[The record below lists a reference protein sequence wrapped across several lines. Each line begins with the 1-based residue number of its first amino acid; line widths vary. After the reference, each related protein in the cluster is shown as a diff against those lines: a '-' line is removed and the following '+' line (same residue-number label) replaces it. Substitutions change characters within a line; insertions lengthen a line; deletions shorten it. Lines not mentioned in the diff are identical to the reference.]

1 MERRE
6 LENIYKIYKEELKNK
21 TREYTYE
28 NSRYKNGIA
37 QLTDL
42 LEKKLSL
49 IDTKINIIDTR
60 LAILKK
66 IKYSYLRF

>member
-1 MERRE
+1 MDFFEVESTLMERRE

-42 LEKKLSL
+42 LEKK
-49 IDTKINIIDTR
+49 
-60 LAILKK
+60 
-66 IKYSYLRF
+66 IKPY